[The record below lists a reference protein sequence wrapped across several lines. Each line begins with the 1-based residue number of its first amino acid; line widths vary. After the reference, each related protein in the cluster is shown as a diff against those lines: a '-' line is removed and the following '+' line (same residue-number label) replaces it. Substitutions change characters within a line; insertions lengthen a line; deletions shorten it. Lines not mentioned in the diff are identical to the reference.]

1 MLTFAANSNTMTLNS
16 IKKLRIPRK
25 LKKKKASEPMFGL
38 NGASFKYRQEAEL
51 KEKYRYSKD
60 DIEHLFV

>member
-1 MLTFAANSNTMTLNS
+1 MTLNS

-25 LKKKKASEPMFGL
+25 AKKRKQSVDMFGL
-38 NGASFKYRQEAEL
+38 NGSSFKFVQDTEL

-60 DIEHLFV
+60 DLEHLFV

>member
-1 MLTFAANSNTMTLNS
+1 MTLNS

-25 LKKKKASEPMFGL
+25 LKKKKGSEPMFGL